1 MSKLGR
7 LVAVLI
13 PIALM
18 TGAGL
23 WLTTLGRQPSA
34 RVQFRLPHHMPAP
47 VAKPVG
53 IAPGG
58 HWLADEATFARST
71 HARPGMLEFYQ
82 RFGSPLPTAKL
93 AAVRK
98 LGAVPVLQLNPRG
111 IPVADIARGGW
122 DRYLTSL
129 GREIHQF
136 GGRMYLSFAHEMNG
150 KWETWGNGR
159 TPAHVYVQ
167 AWRRI
172 WNKVTDQGADPV
184 WLWNI
189 NREGTGVAAAG
200 PWWPGNA
207 YVDVVGI
214 DAYYRNPHQTF
225 RQLLQHTLATVRH
238 LTTAPVMLAETGA
251 APGPAQAG
259 HILQLFNGVRRKV
272 IIGFIWFNMNA
283 KEQWRLNGDRQGLEA
298 MRQGIT
304 GLLHNQSG

>member
-71 HARPGMLEFYQ
+71 HARPGMLEF
-82 RFGSPLPTAKL
+82 
-93 AAVRK
+93 
-98 LGAVPVLQLNPRG
+98 
-111 IPVADIARGGW
+111 ADIARGGW